1 VTIQPALSRR
11 NERDDRLP
19 ALLSGSLS
27 RRALTAGKL
36 RLPSRRY
43 DRGDTAADND
53 EAATPRFIPGP
64 LLCAYRMAMNDLVIP
79 RNRSRSIIASG
90 KRLCISEKL
99 SNSASSTATM
109 ASSSVAAF
117 E

>member
-1 VTIQPALSRR
+1 MSVMIASRR
-11 NERDDRLP
+11 SCQARSRGVPLLPGNNGRL
-19 ALLSGSLS
+19 
-27 RRALTAGKL
+27 RAPI
-36 RLPSRRY
+36 RW
-43 DRGDTAADND
+43 GDTAADND

-90 KRLCISEKL
+90 KRVCISVKL